1 MLSCDLSRLA
11 PPPPDAMALIGA
23 LKDNPAQ
30 TRRYLGVIAGTVGVE
45 EFFDPEN
52 LANILDQT
60 VAA

>member
-1 MLSCDLSRLA
+1 
-11 PPPPDAMALIGA
+11 MALIGA

-45 EFFDPEN
+45 EFFDLEN